1 MTDHAVVQ
9 EEMIEILSVDLLD
22 QNRAL
27 VEELRRFARSIRLEF
42 GWHYLL
48 DITWILSNLGAVESK
63 HIMDAGAGFGII
75 QWYLASKGAQVISV
89 DRVSRNSLGLR
100 FRSRFRARGIR
111 ATDLQPS
118 LNVLK
123 NRFSQK
129 VDGPQH
135 RRWLVKIVSP
145 VRELSDY
152 LHPPQGSGQV
162 LIYNQD
168 LSNLVHIQDGSLDAV
183 VSVSSL
189 EHNSQSGLEQVV
201 GEIMR
206 VLKPGGVL
214 LATLEAARD
223 EDWWHEA
230 SSGWCYTE
238 ASLRRLFDLP
248 PGVPSNCNRY
258 DELFEALRNNEEL
271 RENLASFYFK
281 SDKNGM
287 PRGVWDPKYQ
297 PVGVCKIKSQ

>member
-1 MTDHAVVQ
+1 MSDHAVVQ
-9 EEMIEILSVDLLD
+9 GEMIEILSVDLLD

-27 VEELRRFARSIRLEF
+27 VEELRRFASSIRLEF

-48 DITWILSNLGAVESK
+48 DITWILSRLGVVAGK

-89 DRVSRNSLGLR
+89 DRVSRDALGLR
-100 FRSRFRARGIR
+100 FRSRFHARGFR
-111 ATDLQPS
+111 GSDLQPP

-123 NRFSQK
+123 NRFLQK
-129 VDGPQH
+129 VDGPLYRQL
-135 RRWLVKIVSP
+135 LVKMASP
-145 VRELSDY
+145 LREMTDY
-152 LHPPQGSGQV
+152 FHPSQGSGQV
-162 LIYNQD
+162 LIYNRD
-168 LSNLVHIQDGSLDAV
+168 LSNLALIQDGSLDAV

-189 EHNSQSGLEQVV
+189 EHNSQSGLQQVV
-201 GEIMR
+201 AEIMR

-223 EDWWHEA
+223 EDWWHEE

-238 ASLRRLFDLP
+238 ESLRRLFDLP
-248 PGVPSNCNRY
+248 PGVPSSYNRY

-271 RENLASFYFK
+271 RDNLASFYFK

-297 PVGVCKIKSQ
+297 PVGICKIKSQ